1 MRPEQPLPQ
10 MRLAGCT
17 QPTGQEE
24 RGPRL
29 PQTEPGRCGFGV
41 PLKFMLLQ
49 NCETA
54 GVARQSVSVTNAVE
68 QRRTAAP
75 HKPSAVRVQQ
85 QCRGM
90 DVRGSF

>member
-17 QPTGQEE
+17 QPGGQVE

-29 PQTEPGRCGFGV
+29 PQTAPGRCWFGV

-49 NCETA
+49 NWRRRARREAA
-54 GVARQSVSVTNAVE
+54 GGAQATL
-68 QRRTAAP
+68 TLGTF
-75 HKPSAVRVQQ
+75 SAQL
-85 QCRGM
+85 
-90 DVRGSF
+90 

>member
-17 QPTGQEE
+17 QPTGQVE

-29 PQTEPGRCGFGV
+29 PQTEPGRCGLGV

-49 NCETA
+49 NCTRH
-54 GVARQSVSVTNAVE
+54 GVWGGSRSAR
-68 QRRTAAP
+68 RPAA
-75 HKPSAVRVQQ
+75 AQVA
-85 QCRGM
+85 
-90 DVRGSF
+90 